1 MQLQWLYYFV
11 TIAEL
16 EHYTRAAEKLK
27 ISQSNLS
34 HAIKSMEREL
44 GAELFERQERN
55 VKLNKYGK
63 LFLPYAQ
70 KSLNTLEA
78 GENALK
84 EYIDPNSGT
93 IIIGGFYSIEAF
105 TTDLM
110 IRYHSETNRLG
121 VQFQYS
127 SEGWFNLQKHLLD
140 GSMDLILCTKV
151 NSPRVGSYYIGSH
164 PLVALVSE
172 QHRFA
177 QRSSLK
183 LEDFQGENFISFDS
197 SGQISS
203 RMKEIFEQKHL
214 HVNIVTETP
223 NDVIIYGLVA
233 AGHGIAVVPYPLS
246 GAPYG
251 TKVIPIADEAMTDRP
266 LYLQW
271 NKDRYIPP
279 AAEFF
284 KNYIMRS
291 GDVLNQYFVRHGISF
306 TADAD
311 QMNNREDP
319 TL

>member
-1 MQLQWLYYFV
+1 
-11 TIAEL
+11 
-16 EHYTRAAEKLK
+16 
-27 ISQSNLS
+27 
-34 HAIKSMEREL
+34 MEREL
-44 GAELFERQERN
+44 GAELFERQGRN

-203 RMKEIFEQKHL
+203 RMKDIFEQKHL

-223 NDVIIYGLVA
+223 NDVIIYGWWQRGTALRGSLSFKRSA
-233 AGHGIAVVPYPLS
+233 LRHQGDSHCRRGHDGPAPVPAMEQGPVHSPGS
-246 GAPYG
+246 GVFQELYHAQRRRI
-251 TKVIPIADEAMTDRP
+251 KPIFRSSRHQ
-266 LYLQW
+266 LY
-271 NKDRYIPP
+271 R
-279 AAEFF
+279 
-284 KNYIMRS
+284 
-291 GDVLNQYFVRHGISF
+291 
-306 TADAD
+306 
-311 QMNNREDP
+311 
-319 TL
+319 